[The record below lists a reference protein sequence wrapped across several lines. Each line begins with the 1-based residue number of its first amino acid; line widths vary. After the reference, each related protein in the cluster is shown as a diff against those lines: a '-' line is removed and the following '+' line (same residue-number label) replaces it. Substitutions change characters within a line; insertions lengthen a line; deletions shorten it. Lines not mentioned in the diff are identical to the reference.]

1 MSSDVLIPSHSAVF
15 AQLNDVYVIKS
26 FKKRFDTCVAR
37 TKVLGNV
44 SATSKM
50 TRDNIN
56 KIIISA
62 STMFW
67 KENDDSLE
75 RRGINQITK
84 SCFSTGFRPFN
95 KHCKGWTV
103 AINTMGALWETAKG
117 NHSLDV
123 YNPCISN
130 NPFGKLDKLDCWWYE

>member
-1 MSSDVLIPSHSAVF
+1 MSSDVLIPFLSAVF
-15 AQLNDVYVIKS
+15 AQVNDVYAIKR
-26 FKKRFDTCVAR
+26 FKKCFGKCVAR
-37 TKVLGNV
+37 TKVHRNV
-44 SATSKM
+44 TATSKM

-56 KIIISA
+56 EIIISVL
-62 STMFW
+62 TMFW
-67 KENDDSLE
+67 KKNDDSLE

-84 SCFSTGFRPFN
+84 RCFSTGFRPFN

-103 AINTMGALWETAKG
+103 VINTMGALWETAKG

-130 NPFGKLDKLDCWWYE
+130 NPFGKLDKLDC